1 MECDE
6 SFLTCIEHRTLDDLS
21 SNRVRPIEDHEAFAL
36 FGGGLHGFSH
46 RRYIRIEPCS
56 DVLDIEHDGVDLREH
71 FGGGFSGLTVETVDD
86 QPCIFVLRIIDFGD
100 IEFPFEAMFG
110 TEQSG
115 QGDAGCFA

>member
-36 FGGGLHGFSH
+36 FGGGFHGFSH

-56 DVLDIEHDGVDLREH
+56 DVLDIEYDGVDLREH

-86 QPCIFVLRIIDFGD
+86 
-100 IEFPFEAMFG
+100 
-110 TEQSG
+110 
-115 QGDAGCFA
+115 